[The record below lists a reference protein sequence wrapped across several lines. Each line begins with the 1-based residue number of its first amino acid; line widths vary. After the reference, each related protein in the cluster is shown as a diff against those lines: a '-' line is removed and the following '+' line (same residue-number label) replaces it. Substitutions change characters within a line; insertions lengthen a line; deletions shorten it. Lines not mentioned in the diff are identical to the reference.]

1 MGTKE
6 KILQKT
12 KKDILTEQ
20 NTFVR
25 QIVEDISDKT
35 NLRVQ
40 EISLTEET
48 KEAKK
53 EKPVASAVETGAEKP
68 LKQEVDNRLEHS
80 FQHQIQP
87 DRSFFLK
94 EERSKESANFV
105 SREKQVSESPFIS
118 NKYSF
123 WIKCIYSAA
132 VNLKLRLKDK
142 EHIGILFTSSVHG
155 EGTST
160 LCAQIAFS
168 LAKVCPGKILL
179 LDCNSVHPNI
189 HNFYKIKSEP
199 GLTDILIKDL
209 DWRKV
214 IRNTTLKNYFVMTYG
229 TQVKEP
235 LSLIG
240 SDKMKSLLDKLKAE
254 FSYVILDTP
263 PVLGSGEVELLL
275 PWVEGVV
282 LVIKAHQTRREV
294 VTRALDRLS
303 MGNAELLGAILNQQE
318 FVIPQ
323 FIYQR
328 LK

>member
-1 MGTKE
+1 MPTESLDILQQSTIVKHEDTSDIKNVNNDKTKDGPSLFDSLLKEAKKDQASEITESTKTKE
-6 KILQKT
+6 IK
-12 KKDILTEQ
+12 
-20 NTFVR
+20 
-25 QIVEDISDKT
+25 
-35 NLRVQ
+35 
-40 EISLTEET
+40 ET

-94 EERSKESANFV
+94 EERSKASANFV

-179 LDCNSVHPNI
+179 LD
-189 HNFYKIKSEP
+189 
-199 GLTDILIKDL
+199 
-209 DWRKV
+209 
-214 IRNTTLKNYFVMTYG
+214 
-229 TQVKEP
+229 
-235 LSLIG
+235 
-240 SDKMKSLLDKLKAE
+240 
-254 FSYVILDTP
+254 
-263 PVLGSGEVELLL
+263 
-275 PWVEGVV
+275 
-282 LVIKAHQTRREV
+282 
-294 VTRALDRLS
+294 
-303 MGNAELLGAILNQQE
+303 
-318 FVIPQ
+318 
-323 FIYQR
+323 
-328 LK
+328 